1 MGKEIIMIHQR
12 STISRPGL
20 WALPL
25 LLLVSLMGQAQ
36 SVSLVRDDFMQV
48 SLQGFDGDRQNGYA
62 WAMQWFNGNLLV
74 GTDRA
79 QSCTNAA
86 QDHDQNSANPYPP
99 TDPAISCPPLIS
111 ELPPLLQA
119 EIWSWSPVTG
129 AWTRVFQSPLN
140 VLVPGYKTYT
150 APDTGFRGMGVF
162 TEADGTQALYV
173 SGASASALWP
183 KVPGARLLRS
193 TDGVNFNPVP
203 QDPGT
208 FLGTL
213 HNQSFRDMVTYNGN
227 FYIVAAAGFI
237 DGAAGSSWQLLES
250 SNPEQGDNAFQVIPP
265 PTPGMQVSEIAVYN
279 GYLYVGYRNE
289 QTGFEVYYTNG
300 QPPYTYTQVI
310 TNGGYNPY
318 PNHEILHMLEYNG
331 SLYMGGDGVR
341 NNHPFDIGGAEL
353 YRINPDNSWDLI
365 VGPPRTT
372 PNGEVTPLSGLGLG
386 FGWNLNNQFW
396 RLADYNGCLY
406 VGTSDESTVLRFNP
420 QYASFVA
427 PELGADLWSSCDG
440 VHFSAID
447 INGFEDEY
455 NYGYRTFSVTPYGL
469 FVGTV
474 NPYFGLQ
481 VWLGV
486 PNASSMTPRQP

>member
-1 MGKEIIMIHQR
+1 MEKGVTMFQER
-12 STISRPGL
+12 SAIRWAGL

-25 LLLVSLMGQAQ
+25 LLLVSQRGQAQ
-36 SVSLVRDDFMQV
+36 SVSLTRDDFMQV

-62 WAMQWFNGNLLV
+62 WAMQWFNGQLFV

-79 QSCTNAA
+79 QNCTEAA
-86 QDHDQNSANPYPP
+86 QEHIQNSANPYPP
-99 TDPAISCPPLIS
+99 TDPDIYCPPLIS
-111 ELPPLLQA
+111 GLPPLLQA
-119 EIWSWSPVTG
+119 EIWSWNPVTG
-129 AWTRVFQSPLN
+129 AWTRVFQSPLTI
-140 VLVPGYKTYT
+140 LVPSLKEYT

-162 TEADGTQALYV
+162 TESDGTQALYV
-173 SGASASALWP
+173 SGASASDLWT
-183 KVPGARLLRS
+183 KTPGARLLRS

-213 HNQSFRDMVTYNGN
+213 HNESFRDIVTYNGN

-237 DGAAGSSWQLLES
+237 AGTAGSSWQLLES
-250 SNPEQGDNAFQVIPP
+250 ANPEQGDNAFQVIPP

-289 QTGFEVYYTNG
+289 QTGFEVYYTDA

-310 TNGGYNPY
+310 TNGGYNKY

-331 SLYMGGDGVR
+331 SLYLAGDGVR
-341 NNHPFDIGGAEL
+341 NNHPFSIGGAEL

-365 VGPPRTT
+365 VGSPRST
-372 PNGEVTPLSGLGLG
+372 PNGQVTPLSGLGLG
-386 FGWNLNNQFW
+386 FGWNLNSQFW
-396 RLADYNGCLY
+396 RMADYNGCLY
-406 VGTSDESTVLRFNP
+406 VGTSDESTIFRDNP
-420 QYASFVA
+420 QYAKLVA

-440 VHFSAID
+440 VNFSPID
-447 INGFEDEY
+447 IMGFEDEF

>member
-1 MGKEIIMIHQR
+1 MEKEVITQQR
-12 STISRPGL
+12 STMKRAGL

-25 LLLVSLMGQAQ
+25 LLLVSETGQAQ
-36 SVSLVRDDFMQV
+36 SSLTRDDFMQV
-48 SLQGFDGDRQNGYA
+48 SLQGFNGDRQNGYA

-79 QSCTNAA
+79 QSCTNTA
-86 QDHDQNSANPYPP
+86 QDHNSNPADPYPP
-99 TDPAISCPPLIS
+99 TDPDIYCPPLIS
-111 ELPPLLQA
+111 QLPALLQA

-140 VLVPGYKTYT
+140 VLVPGYKEYT

-203 QDPGT
+203 QDAGT
-208 FLGTL
+208 FLGDL
-213 HNQSFRDMVTYNGN
+213 HNQSFRDIVTYNGN

-237 DGAAGSSWQLLES
+237 DGASGSSWQLLES
-250 SNPEQGDNAFQVIPP
+250 ANPEQGDNAFQVIPP
-265 PTPGMQVSEIAVYN
+265 PMPGMQVCEIAVYN
-279 GYLYVGYRNE
+279 GYLYVAYRNE
-289 QTGFEVYYTNG
+289 QTGFEVYYTNA
-300 QPPYTYTQVI
+300 QSPYTYTQVI
-310 TNGGYNPY
+310 TEGGYATY
-318 PNHEILHMLEYNG
+318 ANHEILHMLEYNG
-331 SLYMGGDGVR
+331 GLYLAGLGVR
-341 NNHPFDIGGAEL
+341 PNGPFKINGAEL

-365 VGPPRTT
+365 VGAARST

-386 FGWNLNNQFW
+386 FGWNFNNQFW
-396 RLADYNGCLY
+396 RMADYNGCLY
-406 VGTSDESTVLRFNP
+406 VGTSDESTVFRDNP
-420 QYASFVA
+420 QYAAFVG

-447 INGFEDEY
+447 INGFEDEF

-486 PNASSMTPRQP
+486 PNASTMMRRQP